1 MVLKMD
7 LEKKFDREL
16 WPFYWISRSDGLY
29 LKELEVELKK
39 SGLDIPRWRALMLLG
54 NDRARS
60 VSYLATESVAKLNT
74 MTRII
79 QRMKSEGL
87 VKVRQRETDAR
98 VTEAFL
104 TKEGEKARLVAWKH
118 ANKVVERAFDGV
130 SKDEMAALVTVLS
143 KVMKN
148 LE

>member
-1 MVLKMD
+1 MSISN

-16 WPFYWISRSDGLY
+16 WPFYWVSRSNGLY
-29 LKELEVELKK
+29 LKELEQELKK

-54 NDRARS
+54 NDQARS

-87 VKVRQRETDAR
+87 VKVRPRETDAR
-98 VTEAFL
+98 VTEAYL
-104 TKEGEKARLVAWKH
+104 TKKGEKARLVAWGH
-118 ANKVVERAFDGV
+118 ANKVVERAFEGV
-130 SKDEMAALVTVLS
+130 AKDEMSALITVLT
-143 KVMKN
+143 KVMSN
-148 LE
+148 FE